1 MECGDLSPLLVGGGW
16 TPDRRIKPQTG
27 GCDLSQRPRRRLA
40 GALQRRRKKTL
51 STNERD
57 LIVGGQAVIEG
68 VMMRTPNAYA
78 VAVRKA
84 DGTIVNISARLPKW
98 SDKYP
103 LLKLPVLRG
112 SAVLVQSMGLGIKA
126 LNYSANEAFGDAQEA
141 ETKEVRVALTPAVI
155 EGEGDFAG
163 LTGAIPGLFPV
174 PTQKRAKDEMKKGG
188 TAAAAG
194 SIIFAMIFNLLLF
207 VAAPLLLTNA
217 LFIGAG
223 WAPSPAA
230 TETTA
235 GSRQTPGA
243 AANVSDGSSTNAGS
257 ETVNDAWYSRGRRT
271 VKTYLHPVRPSVA
284 FNLIDGGIRMSFF
297 LIMIFSF
304 SLLKD
309 IRRVFEYHGA
319 EHKTVFT
326 WEKGL
331 ALTVANARPQPR
343 QHPRCGTSF
352 LMVVMLVSIALFSVI
367 KFDSLVY
374 NFLVRVALVPL
385 VAGLSYE
392 IIRLS
397 AKKESGWFFKLITK
411 PGVWLQNITT
421 QEPDDGQLEV
431 AIEALKESLKLEPQT
446 GEAALAPLS

>member
-1 MECGDLSPLLVGGGW
+1 MS
-16 TPDRRIKPQTG
+16 TP
-27 GCDLSQRPRRRLA
+27 
-40 GALQRRRKKTL
+40 
-51 STNERD
+51 ERD

-78 VAVRKA
+78 IAVRKA
-84 DGTIVNISARLPKW
+84 DGTIVNTAARLPKW

-112 SAVLVQSMGLGIKA
+112 GAVLVQSMGLGIKA
-126 LNYSANEAFGDAQEA
+126 LNYSASEAFVEAQET
-141 ETKEVRVALTPAVI
+141 EEVKIALSPAVI

-163 LTGAIPGLFPV
+163 LTGAMPGLFPI
-174 PTQKRAKDEMKKGG
+174 PTQKRSKDELKKGAT
-188 TAAAAG
+188 TAAVG
-194 SIIFAMIFNLLLF
+194 SIIFALIFNVLLF

-217 LFIGAG
+217 LFIAAG
-223 WAPSPAA
+223 WAAPAVSAASTPSISTAGDAA
-230 TETTA
+230 TTT
-235 GSRQTPGA
+235 GA
-243 AANVSDGSSTNAGS
+243 QPDQ
-257 ETVNDAWYSRGRRT
+257 AWYAKAWDSVRA
-271 VKTYLHPVRPSVA
+271 YLHPVRPSVG
-284 FNLIDGGIRMSFF
+284 FNLIDGLIRMTFF

-309 IRRVFEYHGA
+309 IRRVFQYHGA

-326 WEKGL
+326 WEAGL
-331 ALTVANARPQPR
+331 PLTVDNARPQPR

-352 LMVVMLVSIALFSVI
+352 LMVVMLVAIILFSVI
-367 KFDSLVY
+367 KFDSLLL
-374 NFLVRVALVPL
+374 NFLIRIALMPL

-397 AKKESGWFFKLITK
+397 ARKEGSWFFKVMTK

-421 QEPDDGQLEV
+421 QEPDDLQLEV

-446 GEAALAPLS
+446 DEPALAPLS

>member
-1 MECGDLSPLLVGGGW
+1 MS
-16 TPDRRIKPQTG
+16 TP
-27 GCDLSQRPRRRLA
+27 
-40 GALQRRRKKTL
+40 
-51 STNERD
+51 ERD

-78 VAVRKA
+78 IAVRKA
-84 DGTIVNISARLPKW
+84 DGTIVNIAARLPKW

-103 LLKLPVLRG
+103 LLKWPVLRG
-112 SAVLVQSMGLGIKA
+112 GAVLVQSMGLGIKA
-126 LNYSANEAFGDAQEA
+126 LNYSANEAFAEVEEA
-141 ETKEVRVALTPAVI
+141 KAEEVKVALSPAVI

-163 LTGAIPGLFPV
+163 LTGAVPGLFPV
-174 PTQKRAKDEMKKGG
+174 PTKKRSRDELKKGN
-188 TAAAAG
+188 TAAATG
-194 SIIFAMIFNLLLF
+194 SIIFALIFNILLF

-217 LFIGAG
+217 LFIAAG
-223 WAPSPAA
+223 WATTPAA
-230 TETTA
+230 VTNTA
-235 GSRQTPGA
+235 SGATGANAA
-243 AANVSDGSSTNAGS
+243 AANSDTNVQTTTSSDERSSSWLS
-257 ETVNDAWYSRGRRT
+257 EAWSSVR
-271 VKTYLHPVRPSVA
+271 TYLHPVRPSVA
-284 FNLIDGGIRMSFF
+284 FNLIDGLIRMTFF

-326 WEKGL
+326 WEAGL
-331 ALTVANARPQPR
+331 PLTVENARPQPR

-352 LMVVMLVSIALFSVI
+352 LMVVMLVAIVLFSLI
-367 KFDSLVY
+367 KFDSLLF
-374 NFLVRVALVPL
+374 NFLVRIVLMPV

-397 AKKESGWFFKLITK
+397 AKKESSWFFKLMTL

-421 QEPDDGQLEV
+421 QEPDDQQLEV

-446 GEAALAPLS
+446 AEAVPAPLS

>member
-1 MECGDLSPLLVGGGW
+1 MS
-16 TPDRRIKPQTG
+16 TP
-27 GCDLSQRPRRRLA
+27 
-40 GALQRRRKKTL
+40 
-51 STNERD
+51 ERD

-78 VAVRKA
+78 IAVRKA
-84 DGTIVNISARLPKW
+84 DGTIVNTAASLPKW

-112 SAVLVQSMGLGIKA
+112 GAVLVQSMGLGIKA
-126 LNYSANEAFGDAQEA
+126 LNYSANEAFAEA
-141 ETKEVRVALTPAVI
+141 EEAKVEEVKVALSPAVI

-163 LTGAIPGLFPV
+163 LTGAVPGLFPV
-174 PTQKRAKDEMKKGG
+174 PTQKRSRDELKKGT

-194 SIIFAMIFNLLLF
+194 SIVFALIFNVLLF

-223 WAPSPAA
+223 WATTPAA
-230 TETTA
+230 TTPPATV
-235 GSRQTPGA
+235 QT
-243 AANVSDGSSTNAGS
+243 STSVA
-257 ETVNDAWYSRGRRT
+257 EPEADAWYSNAWST
-271 VKTYLHPVRPSVA
+271 VRTYLHPVRPSVA
-284 FNLIDGGIRMSFF
+284 FNLVDGMIRMTFF

-309 IRRVFEYHGA
+309 IRRVFQYHGA

-326 WEKGL
+326 WEAGL
-331 ALTVANARPQPR
+331 PLTVENARPQPR

-352 LMVVMLVSIALFSVI
+352 LMVVMLVAIVLFSII
-367 KFDSLVY
+367 KFDSLLL
-374 NFLVRVALVPL
+374 NFLIRIALMPV

-397 AKKESGWFFKLITK
+397 AKKESSWFFKLMTR

-421 QEPDDGQLEV
+421 QEPDDQQLEV
-431 AIEALKESLKLEPQT
+431 AIEALKESLKLEPAT
-446 GEAALAPLS
+446 AEPLPAPLS

>member
-1 MECGDLSPLLVGGGW
+1 
-16 TPDRRIKPQTG
+16 
-27 GCDLSQRPRRRLA
+27 
-40 GALQRRRKKTL
+40 
-51 STNERD
+51 
-57 LIVGGQAVIEG
+57 
-68 VMMRTPNAYA
+68 MRTPNAYA

-98 SDKYP
+98 SEKYP
-103 LLKLPVLRG
+103 LLNLPVLRG
-112 SAVLVQSMGLGIKA
+112 SAVLIQSMGLGIKA

-141 ETKEVRVALTPAVI
+141 ESKEVQVVLTPAVI

-163 LTGAIPGLFPV
+163 ITGAMPGLFPI
-174 PTQKRAKDEMKKGG
+174 PTEKRAKDEMKKGG

-194 SIIFAMIFNLLLF
+194 SIVFAIIFNILLF

-223 WAPSPAA
+223 WAEMPAAQTVATADSQSSGAQVSQPAA
-230 TETTA
+230 T
-235 GSRQTPGA
+235 SNPPA
-243 AANVSDGSSTNAGS
+243 AQP
-257 ETVNDAWYSRGRRT
+257 AWYTRAWTSVR
-271 VKTYLHPVRPSVA
+271 TYLHPVRPSIS
-284 FNLIDGGIRMSFF
+284 FNLVDGFIRMSFF

-326 WEKGL
+326 WEAGL
-331 ALTVANARPQPR
+331 PLTVENARPQPR

-352 LMVVMLVSIALFSVI
+352 LMVVMLVSIVLFSVI
-367 KFDSLVY
+367 KFDSLLF
-374 NFLVRVALVPL
+374 NFLVRLALMPL

-397 AKKESGWFFKLITK
+397 AKKESGWFFKLMTR

-421 QEPDDGQLEV
+421 QEPDDQQLEV
-431 AIEALKESLKLEPQT
+431 ALEALKESLKLEPTT
-446 GEAALAPLS
+446 GEPALAPLS

>member
-1 MECGDLSPLLVGGGW
+1 M
-16 TPDRRIKPQTG
+16 
-27 GCDLSQRPRRRLA
+27 
-40 GALQRRRKKTL
+40 
-51 STNERD
+51 STSERD

-84 DGTIVNISARLPKW
+84 DGTIVNIAARLPKW

-126 LNYSANEAFGDAQEA
+126 LNYSANEAFADAEEA
-141 ETKEVRVALTPAVI
+141 EEKEVQVALTPAMI

-163 LTGAIPGLFPV
+163 VTGAVPGLFPI

-188 TAAAAG
+188 TSAAAG
-194 SIIFAMIFNLLLF
+194 SIVFAIIFNILLF
-207 VAAPLLLTNA
+207 IAAPLLLTNA
-217 LFIGAG
+217 LFIAVG
-223 WAPSPAA
+223 WAPSPTPAA
-230 TETTA
+230 ASAIAPPNSGSATATA
-235 GSRQTPGA
+235 GESA
-243 AANVSDGSSTNAGS
+243 DHALAS
-257 ETVNDAWYSRGRRT
+257 EAWYVRT
-271 VKTYLHPVRPSVA
+271 WRSVRSYLHPVRPSIS
-284 FNLIDGGIRMSFF
+284 FNLIDGMIRMTFF

-309 IRRVFEYHGA
+309 IRRVFQYHGA

-326 WEKGL
+326 WEAGL
-331 ALTVANARPQPR
+331 PLTVDNARPQPR

-352 LMVVMLVSIALFSVI
+352 LMVVMLVSIVLFSVI
-367 KFDSLVY
+367 KFDSLLY
-374 NFLVRVALVPL
+374 NFLVRLALFPL

-397 AKKESGWFFKLITK
+397 AKKEAGWVFKLITR

-421 QEPDDGQLEV
+421 QEPDDLQLEV
-431 AIEALKESLKLEPQT
+431 AIEALKESLKLEPQA
-446 GEAALAPLS
+446 EEPALAPLS

>member
-1 MECGDLSPLLVGGGW
+1 MC
-16 TPDRRIKPQTG
+16 TG
-27 GCDLSQRPRRRLA
+27 SQQQIAGIVVSSFGCDRSDRSDQTYEV
-40 GALQRRRKKTL
+40 KKETM

-78 VAVRKA
+78 IAVRKA
-84 DGTIVNISARLPKW
+84 DGTIVNIAAALPKW

-103 LLKLPVLRG
+103 ILKLPILRG
-112 SAVLVQSMGLGIKA
+112 GAVLLQSMGLGIKA
-126 LNYSANEAFGDAQEA
+126 LNYSANEAFAEVEDAKATGIE
-141 ETKEVRVALTPAVI
+141 VALTPAVV

-163 LTGAIPGLFPV
+163 LTGGVPGLFPL
-174 PTQKRAKDEMKKGG
+174 PTRKRSQDELKKGG
-188 TAAAAG
+188 TTAAAAG
-194 SIIFAMIFNLLLF
+194 SIVFALIFNVLLF

-217 LFIGAG
+217 LFIAAG
-223 WAPSPAA
+223 WAPAA
-230 TETTA
+230 VT
-235 GSRQTPGA
+235 
-243 AANVSDGSSTNAGS
+243 STNANSGPGVS
-257 ETVNDAWYSRGRRT
+257 PVDHAQDAQATEQPWYTRTWNSVRG
-271 VKTYLHPVRPSVA
+271 YLHPVRPTVG
-284 FNLIDGGIRMSFF
+284 FNLIDGLIRMSFF

-331 ALTVANARPQPR
+331 ALTVDNARPQPR

-352 LMVVMLVSIALFSVI
+352 LMVVMLVSILLFSVI
-367 KFDSLVY
+367 KFDSLLF
-374 NFLVRVALVPL
+374 NFLVRIALLPV
-385 VAGLSYE
+385 VAGISYE

-397 AKKESGWFFKLITK
+397 ARKESGAFFKMITR

-421 QEPDDGQLEV
+421 KEPDDLQLEV
-431 AIEALKESLKLEPQT
+431 AIEALKESLKLEPKPA
-446 GEAALAPLS
+446 EAELALLS

>member
-1 MECGDLSPLLVGGGW
+1 
-16 TPDRRIKPQTG
+16 
-27 GCDLSQRPRRRLA
+27 
-40 GALQRRRKKTL
+40 
-51 STNERD
+51 
-57 LIVGGQAVIEG
+57 
-68 VMMRTPNAYA
+68 MMRTPNAYA
-78 VAVRKA
+78 IAVRKA
-84 DGTIVNISARLPKW
+84 DGTIVNVAARLPKW
-98 SDKYP
+98 SAKYP
-103 LLKLPVLRG
+103 ILKLPVLRG
-112 SAVLVQSMGLGIKA
+112 SALLVQSMGLGIKA

-163 LTGAIPGLFPV
+163 LTGAVPGLIPV
-174 PTQKRAKDEMKKGG
+174 PTQKRAKDEMKQGG

-194 SIIFAMIFNLLLF
+194 SIIFAMIFNILLF

-223 WAPSPAA
+223 WAPAPVTSAVS
-230 TETTA
+230 TSGQTA
-235 GSRQTPGA
+235 GGA
-243 AANVSDGSSTNAGS
+243 EATRGGANASDSNAP
-257 ETVNDAWYSRGRRT
+257 AWYSSAWTT
-271 VKTYLHPVRPSVA
+271 VRTYLHPVRPSVA
-284 FNLIDGGIRMSFF
+284 FNLVDGLIRMSFF

-326 WEKGL
+326 WEAGL
-331 ALTVANARPQPR
+331 PLTVENARPQPR

-374 NFLVRVALVPL
+374 NFLVRLALVPL

-397 AKKESGWFFKLITK
+397 AKKESGWFFKLITR

-431 AIEALKESLKLEPQT
+431 AIEALKESLKLEPQP
-446 GEAALAPLS
+446 GEPALAPLS

>member
-1 MECGDLSPLLVGGGW
+1 
-16 TPDRRIKPQTG
+16 
-27 GCDLSQRPRRRLA
+27 
-40 GALQRRRKKTL
+40 L
-51 STNERD
+51 STTERD

-141 ETKEVRVALTPAVI
+141 EAKEVRVALTPAVI

-163 LTGAIPGLFPV
+163 LTGAVPGLFPV

-194 SIIFAMIFNLLLF
+194 SIIFAMIFNVLLF

-223 WAPSPAA
+223 WAPSPSAVA
-230 TETTA
+230 T
-235 GSRQTPGA
+235 SQQTPGA
-243 AANVSDGSSTNAGS
+243 SAGATSDAGDGSNANNVSSTSSN
-257 ETVNDAWYSRGRRT
+257 AWYSRGWRT
-271 VKTYLHPVRPSVA
+271 VKTYLHPVRPSVG
-284 FNLIDGGIRMSFF
+284 FNLIDGLIRMSFF

-326 WEKGL
+326 WEAGL
-331 ALTVANARPQPR
+331 PLTVANARPQPR

-374 NFLVRVALVPL
+374 NFLVRLALVPL

-397 AKKESGWFFKLITK
+397 AKKESGWFFKLITR

-431 AIEALKESLKLEPQT
+431 AIEALKESLKLEPQN